1 MLSPAQLLIR
11 LGADMHPI
19 PPQPGRRTNVR
30 QGRDKRRPG
39 LKAQETA
46 PIAKIV
52 SGGQTGAD
60 RAAFDWAIVNHI
72 PHSGWCPRGRP
83 AEDGAIPDF
92 YRVQETVSTE
102 YVVRTERNVSES
114 DGTVIFTIGKAL
126 TGGSKDT
133 AAIATRLK
141 KPWMHISKADSINP
155 PEELRLFIK
164 AHQVKILN
172 VAGTRASKEPL
183 IADFVKAT
191 LRAAFSEQRGSDTS
205 GSDTTARKRKRA

>member
-1 MLSPAQLLIR
+1 MQ
-11 LGADMHPI
+11 PI
-19 PPQPGRRTNVR
+19 PPQPGRGPSVR
-30 QGRDKRRPG
+30 QGRDKSRPG
-39 LKAQETA
+39 LKRQETA

-60 RAAFDWAIVNHI
+60 RAACDWAIVNHV
-72 PHSGWCPRGRP
+72 PHSGWCPRGRL

-102 YVVRTERNVSES
+102 STVRTERNVSES
-114 DGTVIFTIGKAL
+114 DGTVIFTIGKEL

-133 AAIATRLK
+133 AIIATRLK
-141 KPWMHISKADSINP
+141 KPWMHISKADSIDP

-164 AHQVKILN
+164 AHQIKTLN

-191 LRAAFSEQRGSDTS
+191 LRAAFSERRASDS
-205 GSDTTARKRKRA
+205 RASDTTLAKRKRG